1 MCVNLMICFVCCVL
15 KDYWV
20 VWDLE
25 MDYSYLLD
33 RSGLVFMVC
42 VFRIELLMFVNV
54 YRMLFLILKCIN
66 VLIKL
71 IKVRLLIVLFLIKI
85 KNRLIINCKDLI
97 IFVKLILI

>member
-1 MCVNLMICFVCCVL
+1 
-15 KDYWV
+15 
-20 VWDLE
+20 

-33 RSGLVFMVC
+33 RSGLVFMLF

-71 IKVRLLIVLFLIKI
+71 IKVRVLIVLFLIKI
-85 KNRLIINCKDLI
+85 KKRLIINCKDLI